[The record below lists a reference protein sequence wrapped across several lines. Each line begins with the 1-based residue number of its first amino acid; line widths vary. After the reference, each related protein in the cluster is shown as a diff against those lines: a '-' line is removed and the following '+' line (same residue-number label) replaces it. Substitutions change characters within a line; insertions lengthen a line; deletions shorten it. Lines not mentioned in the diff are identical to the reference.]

1 MQGSEERRRGGS
13 AGAHGG
19 TRSSPSGGG
28 GGAAATPPCPSGGL
42 AGALR
47 PAPLSVRSF
56 VCAAVSTVPKTQVPG
71 PGPDAA
77 HPFALVSFHN
87 VWQTGGVQ

>member
-19 TRSSPSGGG
+19 TRSSPSRG

-42 AGALR
+42 AGTLR
-47 PAPLSVRSF
+47 PAPLSLQSF

-77 HPFALVSFHN
+77 HPFALVFFHN